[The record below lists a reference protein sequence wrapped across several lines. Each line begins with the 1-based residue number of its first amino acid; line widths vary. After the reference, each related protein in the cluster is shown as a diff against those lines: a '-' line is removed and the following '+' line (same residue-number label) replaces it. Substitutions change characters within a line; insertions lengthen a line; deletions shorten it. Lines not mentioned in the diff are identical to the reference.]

1 LGPSN
6 SITAAYSYYK
16 HHRMDNLPLVK
27 LGEDATRVPQ
37 MHQGTKKNLTIL
49 VVGETS
55 RAEDFSLSGYGRE
68 TNPRLKQDNVVYFP
82 QTSSCGTVTAV
93 SVPCMFSGMAR
104 KNYDEQLAHHREGL
118 LDIIQRAG
126 VQVLW
131 NENDGGCKGACD
143 RVPHQDVTQLN
154 LADLCKAGE
163 CEDDI
168 LFHGLAQYID
178 TLQGEGLIVL
188 HTIGSH
194 GPTYYERY
202 PPQFKKFT
210 PTCDTN
216 EIQTCSQ
223 QQLKNTYDNTVLYV
237 DYVVDKAIKLLQA
250 QQDKF
255 TTSLVYLSDH
265 GESLGENGV
274 YLHGLPYAIAPE
286 SQKHVPMLIW
296 LSPDFKQRYR
306 VSESC
311 LQKRAAS
318 ESFSQDNLFSTMLG
332 ITGVQTHVYQPADDI
347 LAACRES

>member
-1 LGPSN
+1 
-6 SITAAYSYYK
+6 
-16 HHRMDNLPLVK
+16 M
-27 LGEDATRVPQ
+27 
-37 MHQGTKKNLTIL
+37 
-49 VVGETS
+49 
-55 RAEDFSLSGYGRE
+55 
-68 TNPRLKQDNVVYFP
+68 
-82 QTSSCGTVTAV
+82 
-93 SVPCMFSGMAR
+93 
-104 KNYDEQLAHHREGL
+104 
-118 LDIIQRAG
+118 
-126 VQVLW
+126 LW

-163 CEDDI
+163 CHDDI

-178 TLQGEGLIVL
+178 TLQGDGLIVL

-296 LSPDFKQRYR
+296 LSPDFQQRYR
-306 VSESC
+306 VSETC